1 MSQSKEPSWYE
12 SGDIE
17 QSLKAA
23 FGRSDVTTDDI
34 VSVLGEHE
42 LNASR
47 ERIVTMV
54 ETARKQL
61 AKESDGSSLPTPSLD
76 EQREPQVRFLSPGDL
91 NYLGQEDAAT
101 IIGAMLSRFEG
112 DFRVPESVDD
122 DTVDLLWIRSGTT
135 VELVLKWGSEES
147 RVGRGTLE
155 SVVNEHS
162 ESRSD
167 GDMAELAVVSNA
179 SFTDD
184 AREVAA
190 EHDIYCCGS
199 DHLSRWCQAAQL
211 PATAVGKI
219 LNSESLGS
227 DEVETVLEQL
237 PPLPSSIPV
246 HDPLQSVARTE
257 WTKSTIE
264 RKSQQGCPGKD
275 TDPSTQSST
284 SGPSAPSD
292 PGKQGVLYAD
302 PGKDGDFDAF
312 DRFTDGLTD
321 GDSS

>member
-17 QSLKAA
+17 QSLQAA
-23 FGRSDVTTDDI
+23 FGRTDVTTDDI
-34 VSVLGEHE
+34 VSVLAEHE

-47 ERIVTMV
+47 ERIVRMV
-54 ETARKQL
+54 ETTRKQL

-76 EQREPQVRFLSPGDL
+76 EQRELQARFLSPRDL
-91 NYLGQEDAAT
+91 SYLRQEDAAAL
-101 IIGAMLSRFEG
+101 IGAMLSRFEG

-122 DTVDLLWIRSGTT
+122 DTVDLLWMRSGTT
-135 VELVLKWGSEES
+135 VGLVLKWGSEKSRLGES
-147 RVGRGTLE
+147 TLE

-167 GDMAELAVVSNA
+167 GDLAELAVVSNA
-179 SFTDD
+179 GFTDE
-184 AREVAA
+184 ARKVAA

-199 DHLSRWCQAAQL
+199 DYLSRWCQAAQL
-211 PATAVGKI
+211 SATAVGKI

-257 WTKSTIE
+257 WTRSTIE
-264 RKSQQGCPGKD
+264 RESHQGDPGKD
-275 TDPSTQSST
+275 TEPSTQSST
-284 SGPSAPSD
+284 SGPPAPSD
-292 PGKQGVLYAD
+292 SGEQGVLYAD
-302 PGKDGDFDAF
+302 PDEDGDFDAF
-312 DRFTDGLTD
+312 DRFADGLTD
-321 GDSS
+321 GDNS